1 MQSLWPPGADRTE
14 LTADELAAAYAYPE
28 QLDAPYVRVN
38 FVSSLD
44 GSVAVLGLSGGL
56 SSEPDR
62 RVFGLLR
69 ELCEVVLVGAGTA
82 RAEGYRGARKPSR
95 ATGRPPRIAVVT
107 SRAELDP
114 QGPLLTDTSVPPLVL
129 TTPTAPAGNVERL
142 LAAGAEVDT
151 RGTGPDR
158 LLAALADRGLHRV
171 LCEGG
176 PSLFGQL
183 IAADAVDELCLTW
196 SPLLA
201 GGDAG
206 RIAKGPGQGT
216 RGMRLAGLLTER
228 DVLLTR
234 YVRDRPIECG

>member
-1 MQSLWPPGADRTE
+1 MQSLWPPGATGNE
-14 LTADELAAAYAYPE
+14 LTADELAAVYAYPD
-28 QLDAPYVRVN
+28 QLDRPYLRVN

-44 GSVAVLGLSGGL
+44 GSVAVQGLSGGL
-56 SSEPDR
+56 SSAPDR
-62 RVFGLLR
+62 VVFGLLR

-107 SRAELDP
+107 SSAQLDP
-114 QGPLLTDTSVPPLVL
+114 HGPLLTDTSVPPLVL
-129 TTPTAPAGNVERL
+129 TTTAAPAENLDRL
-142 LAAGAEVDT
+142 VAAGAEIDT
-151 RGTGPDR
+151 RGTGPHE
-158 LLAALADRGLHRV
+158 LFAALAERGLNRV

-196 SPLLA
+196 APLLA

-206 RIAKGPGQGT
+206 RISRGSNQAT
-216 RGMRLAGLLTER
+216 RGMRLASLLTEQ
-228 DVLLTR
+228 DVLLAHYR
-234 YVRDRPIECG
+234 RDRAVP